1 MILNIDFDGTC
12 VSHEFP
18 SVGKDI
24 GAVPVLK
31 RLVSNGHNLILF
43 TMRGDRFEKKD
54 TKDES
59 IQNVTGLFL
68 TDAIN
73 WFKENGI
80 PLYGIQTN
88 PTQHN
93 WTTSPKSYAHMMI
106 DDTALGCP
114 LRLNQDISER
124 PYADWVTIEEWF
136 DNMGMFKNE
145 QIIK

>member
-12 VSHEFP
+12 VSHDFP
-18 SVGKDI
+18 NVGKDI

-31 RLVSNGHNLILF
+31 RLVNNGHNLILF
-43 TMRGDRFEKKD
+43 TMRGDRFEKKP

-73 WFKENGI
+73 WFKDNDI

-93 WTTSPKSYAHMMI
+93 WTNSPKSYAHLMI
-106 DDTALGCP
+106 DDSALGCP
-114 LRLNQDISER
+114 LIFKKEISER
-124 PYADWVTIEEWF
+124 PFVCWETIERYL
-136 DNMGMFKNE
+136 E
-145 QIIK
+145 QIGCFENEK